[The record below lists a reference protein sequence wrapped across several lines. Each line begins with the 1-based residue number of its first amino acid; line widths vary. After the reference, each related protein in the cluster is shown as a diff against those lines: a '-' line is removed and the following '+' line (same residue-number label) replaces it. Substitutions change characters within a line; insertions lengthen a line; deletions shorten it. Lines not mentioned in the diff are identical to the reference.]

1 MNCPLSRIYHLHKTE
16 LVWVSAQAL
25 YALPAIPVVLTDLP
39 AVLKLWACA
48 GGFWLSAVQL
58 VPPATSWAAQW
69 GRSAEHPQKACE
81 KAAL

>member
-25 YALPAIPVVLTDLP
+25 NALPAIPVVLTDLP
-39 AVLKLWACA
+39 AVLKLQACA

-58 VPPATSWAAQW
+58 VPPATSREAQW
-69 GRSAEHPQKACE
+69 GLSAEHPHEACE